1 MWWFKRPPP
10 LMRSLPLRT
19 DSLPLAFV
27 LNMPN
32 QKSRRQHVARLLED
46 IGFNQT
52 RYVTPISSYASLASH
67 TKTNIKLFSE
77 IARLPDA
84 WYLYLEDDVELVPE
98 IQRGEAA
105 QFIID
110 ELDRLG
116 SESHDFVYL
125 GVCLNWHSESRG
137 HCTSKQC
144 SAKCGH
150 AFALRPARAAWL
162 ARILTSVNAPYLAAE
177 KKPWVTDGLFM
188 RILSAPVIGFEYMAP
203 YEPAWRGM
211 FFQDRQA
218 DWYEPGINEGN

>member
-1 MWWFKRPPP
+1 MGAVANVLMLLWLLVCVICVMWWFKRPPP

-84 WYLYLEDDVELVPE
+84 WYLYLSL
-98 IQRGEAA
+98 IH
-105 QFIID
+105 I
-110 ELDRLG
+110 
-116 SESHDFVYL
+116 
-125 GVCLNWHSESRG
+125 
-137 HCTSKQC
+137 
-144 SAKCGH
+144 
-150 AFALRPARAAWL
+150 
-162 ARILTSVNAPYLAAE
+162 
-177 KKPWVTDGLFM
+177 
-188 RILSAPVIGFEYMAP
+188 
-203 YEPAWRGM
+203 
-211 FFQDRQA
+211 
-218 DWYEPGINEGN
+218 